1 MAVNKVVLGED
12 TLIDLTAD
20 TVSADKLSKGITA
33 HNMAGEPIVGTMEAG
48 GGSIDTTYYIDK
60 EINYSNNNGFSFV
73 SGTSTLTQ
81 DQLDHIDTEPEN
93 VVFRVKIG
101 STTYG
106 RNQTVYFQYS
116 GLSYSKQYICR
127 DVEVF
132 SWYTTG
138 VYEYTYLVIGIPPNA
153 TTSSSITISG
163 SLDGLIPAL
172 GAAKNFD
179 FNGQRPK
186 IVRYLTTEEALTS
199 FASTDS
205 AVATYGAIK
214 NKLVSPNPENPTQT
228 LSSIK
233 IGDVDY
239 SIGGGGEPDAYI
251 KSASV
256 TDNTLTLVNKDD
268 TTVEFTPQGGGTVI
282 ASNIPAPPS
291 ADGEYNLH
299 CSIVNG
305 VPTYT
310 WKAE

>member
-48 GGSIDTTYYIDK
+48 GRGSIDTTYYIDK
-60 EINYSNNNGFSFV
+60 EMNFSNSDGFSFV

-81 DQLDHIDTEPEN
+81 DQLNHIDTEPEN

-106 RNQTVYFQYS
+106 RTQTVYFKYS

-127 DVEVF
+127 DIKVF
-132 SWYTTG
+132 NWYTTG
-138 VYEYTYLVIGIPPNA
+138 VYDYTYLVIGVPPNP
-153 TTSSSITISG
+153 TTSTSISLSG
-163 SLDGLIPAL
+163 ALDGLFPAL
-172 GAAKNFD
+172 GATKNFD
-179 FNGQRPK
+179 FNGQRSK
-186 IVRYLTTEEALTS
+186 IIRYLTTEESLTS

-205 AVATYGAIK
+205 AIPTYGAIK

-239 SIGGGGEPDAYI
+239 SVGGGG
-251 KSASV
+251 
-256 TDNTLTLVNKDD
+256 
-268 TTVEFTPQGGGTVI
+268 
-282 ASNIPAPPS
+282 IPAPPS